1 VTILTLSIH
10 CPQYECV
17 PCIRKDPGPRK
28 ITTLAYNIEISVKP
42 VKSFVLLSS
51 LDRIQNIIKPVIIKP
66 TLLKAFIG
74 SRKILGLTLSHHR
87 EISPTDKL
95 GSRVTIKP
103 AFARMK
109 YIKKNIM
116 DADNAMKK
124 EFVFLKK
131 FIDT

>member
-1 VTILTLSIH
+1 MLTCKCKFILTAVTIPMHHSH
-10 CPQYECV
+10 
-17 PCIRKDPGPRK
+17 
-28 ITTLAYNIEISVKP
+28 TTDLVLVSV
-42 VKSFVLLSS
+42 L
-51 LDRIQNIIKPVIIKP
+51 PVIIKP

-95 GSRVTIKP
+95 GSRITIKP